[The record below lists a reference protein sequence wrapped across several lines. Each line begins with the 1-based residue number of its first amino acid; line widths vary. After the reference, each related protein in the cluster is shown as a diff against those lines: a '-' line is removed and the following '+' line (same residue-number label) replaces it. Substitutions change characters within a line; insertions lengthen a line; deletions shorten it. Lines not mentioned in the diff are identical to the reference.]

1 MPEQDLQSMQQEAIR
16 RVREMQSRAQQAQ
29 QRSSPQPSQTRN
41 TRVPIQ
47 EPHTGSSQADSGH
60 GSRSHPQTMQGH
72 AQNTPPQAHQAE
84 AEEQSPMAAQ
94 EHKKGNPIT
103 NIFDTLM
110 SDGERSLILVLLLLL
125 AEEKTDTGLLFALMY
140 LII

>member
-16 RVREMQSRAQQAQ
+16 RVREMQNRAQQAQ

-72 AQNTPPQAHQAE
+72 AQNTPPQAE
-84 AEEQSPMAAQ
+84 TEEQSPMAAQ